1 MAIKMLV
8 MDVDGT
14 LTDGKIYISSR
25 GEEFKAFNIKDGY
38 GISNILPAIGVIP
51 VIITGRSSSIVKRR
65 AEELD
70 IKEVHQGVKNKLDT
84 LRDVCDKHSITL
96 EEIAYIGDDCND
108 ISPMQAVGLSF
119 APNDCASEVKN
130 IVDYLMEFAGGQ
142 GAVREC
148 IEYLKRINE
157 GLQ

>member
-1 MAIKMLV
+1 MAIKMLA

-14 LTDGKIYISSR
+14 LTDGKIYISSH

-65 AEELD
+65 AEELG
-70 IKEVHQGVKNKLDT
+70 IKEVYQGISNKLSL
-84 LRDVCDKHSITL
+84 LREICDKYTISL
-96 EEIAYIGDDCND
+96 SEVAYIGDDCND
-108 ISPMQAVGLSF
+108 IMPMQAVGFSF

-130 IVDYLMEFAGGQ
+130 IANYLMESAGGQ

-148 IEYLKRINE
+148 IEHLKRINE
-157 GLQ
+157 DFK